1 MSFAPGSRRVSV
13 ALCFSFLCFGC
24 AHSTSRFIQS
34 DPAFHAQAASTPPK
48 LFIEEAPTTPFA
60 PVGVVQIQ
68 GTMATPKD
76 EFIHSAVAE
85 GTGRGCDVLVHEA
98 LYEVWGG
105 PRLSRRTGIASWLF
119 TCGVFDPAKSPEES
133 AKLADAR
140 LDEIIRNEFG
150 TPTMTCPVEYSTGT
164 HLPRTVCRRA
174 GAFRLWNN
182 GVPWIRNTR

>member
-1 MSFAPGSRRVSV
+1 MSFAPVTQHLSV
-13 ALCFSFLCFGC
+13 ALCLSLFSFGC

-34 DPAFHAQAASTPPK
+34 DPTFQAQTANSAPK
-48 LFIEEAPTTPFA
+48 LFIDEAPTTPFA
-60 PVGVVQIQ
+60 PVGIVEIQ

-76 EFIHSAVAE
+76 DFIHSAVAE
-85 GTGRGCDVLVHEA
+85 GTGRGCDILVHEA

-119 TCGVFDPAKSPEES
+119 TCGVFDPAKSPEAS

-140 LDEIIRNEFG
+140 LDEIIRDEFG
-150 TPTMTCPVEYSTGT
+150 TPTMSCAVEYPTGT
-164 HLPRTVCRRA
+164 HLPRTTCRRA
-174 GAFRLWNN
+174 GAFRLWND